1 MTMNL
6 KNKAPNKKALNKK
19 TNNKTSKKQCLD
31 VEALRKKEIKKLKSA
46 YKAGKL
52 NFSSKDI
59 AIGILEDFKK
69 GISTK

>member
-6 KNKAPNKKALNKK
+6 KNKAPNKKKQNKQ
-19 TNNKTSKKQCLD
+19 TSKKQCLD
-31 VEALRKKEIKKLKSA
+31 METLRKKEINKLKSA

-59 AIGILEDFKK
+59 AKGILEDFKE